1 MKKST
6 KGLAI
11 FLGCVVGTLLI
22 IAIGITSVYVW
33 LVEEPKITS
42 EEFASHNWLERS
54 SDSYLVPESNGDFKY
69 YKSKDDLDDYYY
81 TGTYEFYCGEDAV
94 NYVVDELSD
103 YKYGLTRDDID
114 DYIRY
119 GGTMSISGKRY
130 HSASTFASAQTAGEY
145 VDSAI
150 PHNIQHSLCNY
161 QYGDHFRALWELYD
175 SGELTT
181 AIQRIVE
188 DINHAFT
195 LDVLTRQFHSH
206 DLRVSAN
213 NLRRDRSA
221 PSDIPDQVNTEEI
234 THKLRE
240 LLCILEKDES
250 SVKLTEAHRTQIRE
264 CLRLLGLVV
273 DMPVVQM
280 DNFNL
285 KSERTMITQPGMR
298 YAQTQELIGQ
308 LLADDAFRSYS
319 LHERTAAA
327 QRIMQE
333 VMGRMMEDIVL
344 LETQTAR
351 PHAKV
356 FPLQFAVG
364 EFDMVVFE
372 PEYQFCEIYEIKH
385 STEIAPPQARHLR
398 DEEKC
403 KATAFRFGEIRRK
416 GVIYRGQ
423 AATVDQIEYINVEE
437 YLLSLGK
444 QR

>member
-1 MKKST
+1 
-6 KGLAI
+6 
-11 FLGCVVGTLLI
+11 
-22 IAIGITSVYVW
+22 
-33 LVEEPKITS
+33 
-42 EEFASHNWLERS
+42 
-54 SDSYLVPESNGDFKY
+54 
-69 YKSKDDLDDYYY
+69 
-81 TGTYEFYCGEDAV
+81 
-94 NYVVDELSD
+94 
-103 YKYGLTRDDID
+103 
-114 DYIRY
+114 
-119 GGTMSISGKRY
+119 
-130 HSASTFASAQTAGEY
+130 
-145 VDSAI
+145 
-150 PHNIQHSLCNY
+150 
-161 QYGDHFRALWELYD
+161 
-175 SGELTT
+175 
-181 AIQRIVE
+181 
-188 DINHAFT
+188 
-195 LDVLTRQFHSH
+195 
-206 DLRVSAN
+206 
-213 NLRRDRSA
+213 
-221 PSDIPDQVNTEEI
+221 
-234 THKLRE
+234 
-240 LLCILEKDES
+240 
-250 SVKLTEAHRTQIRE
+250 
-264 CLRLLGLVV
+264 
-273 DMPVVQM
+273 MPVVQM

-444 QR
+444 QGQCAQLT